1 MLYIQKEIEFW
12 EISTPLPASY
22 KVGTTEEE
30 YNDGA
35 YLLLDAEQEQF
46 HTDHPEASP
55 LECWNK
61 ALTPEPEPTPEE
73 LLWQA
78 RDKKRQE
85 VYDMDIYHYYI
96 DEQDAYVGDTL
107 RMKDK
112 CNRQSE
118 VEVNG
123 NTYPAKLLSV
133 ALDEMAD
140 YAEQCAKVT
149 NTLLTAIDSAET
161 AEAVEAIEVTGYP
174 EVIHTTTE
182 TLQSAV
188 DYKEQHDPEV
198 QVLKVNRMAISTMSL
213 DDTVAIQRK
222 YGHAEWK
229 DFIGGKLETGNRV
242 LNDNWLW
249 KVRQTVDP
257 VLEIYPPSIDTASL
271 YERMDEQHEGTVY
284 DPKLYAPGM
293 TLETGLYY
301 TEQVDGIRRKYYC
314 FNGTEQAVYAHL
326 SELVDINV
334 KEVKL

>member
-1 MLYIQKEIEFW
+1 MLYIQKQIKFW
-12 EISTPLPASY
+12 ETDSPLPESY

-35 YLLLDAEQEQF
+35 YLLLDAEQKQF
-46 HTDHPEASP
+46 HADHPEATP

-61 ALTPEPEPTPEE
+61 QLDQFNV
-73 LLWQA
+73 LQQA
-78 RDKKRQE
+78 KNTKINEVYSVDYRHYFIDKKD
-85 VYDMDIYHYYI
+85 VYLYDRLMLKDRCSRKDSIEIEGVTYPSVLLVEALNEMDDY
-96 DEQDAYVGDTL
+96 DEQ
-107 RMKDK
+107 
-112 CNRQSE
+112 CNQ
-118 VEVNG
+118 
-123 NTYPAKLLSV
+123 
-133 ALDEMAD
+133 
-140 YAEQCAKVT
+140 VT
-149 NTLLTAIDSAET
+149 NNLITAIDSAEI

-188 DYKEQHDPEV
+188 DYKEQHDPSS

-242 LNDNWLW
+242 LNDDWLW

-314 FNGTEQAVYAHL
+314 FNGTGQAVYAHL
-326 SELVDINV
+326 SELIDINV
-334 KEVKL
+334 REVKL

>member
-1 MLYIQKEIEFW
+1 MLYIQKQIQFW
-12 EISTPLPASY
+12 ETDTPLPDSY
-22 KVGTTEEE
+22 KVGTTEVE

-46 HTDHPEASP
+46 HQDHPEATP

-61 ALTPEPEPTPEE
+61 SLTPKPEPTPEE
-73 LLWQA
+73 KLWQS

-85 VYDMDIYHYYI
+85 VYAMDIYHYYI

-107 RMKDK
+107 RVKDK
-112 CNRQSE
+112 CSRLQE
-118 VEVNG
+118 VELNG
-123 NTYPAKLLSV
+123 VTYPAKLLSV
-133 ALDEMAD
+133 AIDEMAD
-140 YAEQCAKVT
+140 YSEKCASITNALIAEIEA
-149 NTLLTAIDSAET
+149 AET
-161 AEAVEAIEVTGYP
+161 AEAVEAIEITGYP

-182 TLQSAV
+182 TLQAAA
-188 DYKEQHDPEV
+188 DYKERHDPSA
-198 QVLKVNRMAISTMSL
+198 QVLKVNRISISTMSL
-213 DDTVAIQRK
+213 DDTAAIQRK
-222 YGHAEWK
+222 YGHSEWK

-242 LNDNWLW
+242 LNDDWLW

-314 FNGTEQAVYAHL
+314 FNGTGQAVYAHL
-326 SELVDINV
+326 SELIDINV
-334 KEVKL
+334 REVKL

>member
-1 MLYIQKEIEFW
+1 MLYIQKQIQFW
-12 EISTPLPASY
+12 ETDTPLPASY

-35 YLLLDAEQEQF
+35 YLLLDADQEQF

-55 LECWNK
+55 LECWRK
-61 ALTPEPEPTPEE
+61 ELTPEPEPTPEE

-112 CNRQSE
+112 CSRQAE

-133 ALDEMAD
+133 ALDEMTD
-140 YAEQCAKVT
+140 YSEQCASVT
-149 NTLLTAIDSAET
+149 NTLLTAIDTAET
-161 AEAVEAIEVTGYP
+161 AEEVEAIEVTGYP

-198 QVLKVNRMAISTMSL
+198 QVLNVNRMAISTMSL
-213 DDTVAIQRK
+213 DDTTAIQRK

-229 DFIGGKLETGNRV
+229 DFIGDKLDTGNRV
-242 LNDNWLW
+242 LHDDWLW
-249 KVRQTVDP
+249 KVRQPVDP
-257 VLEIYPPSIDTASL
+257 VLEIYPPSVDTASL
-271 YERMDEQHEGTVY
+271 YERMDEEHEGTIY

-301 TEQVDGIRRKYYC
+301 TEQVNGVRRKYYC
-314 FNGTEQAVYAHL
+314 FNGTGQAVYSHL

-334 KEVKL
+334 REVKL

>member
-1 MLYIQKEIEFW
+1 MLYIQKQIKFW

-46 HTDHPEASP
+46 HADHPEATP

-73 LLWQA
+73 KLWQA

-96 DEQDAYVGDTL
+96 DEKDAYVGDTL

-123 NTYPAKLLSV
+123 NTYPAKLLSI

-140 YAEQCAKVT
+140 YSEQCASVT
-149 NTLLTAIDSAET
+149 NTLLTAINSAET

-213 DDTVAIQRK
+213 DDTTAIQRK

-242 LNDNWLW
+242 LNDDWLW

-271 YERMDEQHEGTVY
+271 YERMDEQHEGTLE
-284 DPKLYAPGM
+284 DPIPYTPPMEIFKDKYYTQDGVTYLCTRDSETPLSYNM
-293 TLETGLYY
+293 TELVGLYV
-301 TEQVDGIRRKYYC
+301 E
-314 FNGTEQAVYAHL
+314 AV
-326 SELVDINV
+326 
-334 KEVKL
+334 